1 MLKLIRDK
9 GVKWKSTDKKI
20 TSILIDIY
28 TKNTFYTKLIEMID
42 VFFQSAELIWGE
54 TKIKKKTKEIKSE
67 DIFSEKIAT
76 DLTTAFFTNSKF
88 SLGEWELIIKFLS
101 TVIKS
106 KDLEDK
112 YDISNVTL
120 KKRLK
125 PFLEFT
131 EIKEWN
137 KKYLAFKPKLD
148 ILGWIWFYF
157 YFKNK
162 DIKQNNVVLELV
174 NLFENNL

>member
-1 MLKLIRDK
+1 MWKLIRDK
-9 GVKWKSTDKKI
+9 GVKWKPTDKKI
-20 TSILIDIY
+20 TSILMDIY
-28 TKNTFYTKLIEMID
+28 TKNTFYDKFLEMID
-42 VFFQSAELIWGE
+42 VFFQSAELIWDD
-54 TKIKKKTKEIKSE
+54 TKIKRKTKELKSE

-76 DLTTAFFTNSKF
+76 DLTTAFFSNSKF
-88 SLGEWELIIKFLS
+88 SLGELWLINKFIS

-112 YDISNVTL
+112 YEISNVTL
-120 KKRLK
+120 KKRLR

-137 KKYLAFKPKLD
+137 KKYLAFKPRLD

-157 YFKNK
+157 HFKNK